1 MTDDALSPERGA
13 ALAAS
18 GEQGEQGETGRGAGT
33 DRAHSVDRVKTIVA
47 RPPGPFRAGYWR
59 SPVRGPWL
67 TSYFGSILLVGI
79 PVMFVTGLISYAAYD
94 PRLAGNDTTPGKG
107 ILGFYLFNWVSSP
120 SWIYRVSQGTHV
132 LLGLTLVPIVLA
144 KLWSVIPKLFEW
156 PALRSVAHGLERLS
170 LMLVVGGAVFEF
182 ATGIADI
189 EYYYPWK
196 FNFYEAHLY
205 GAWVFITGFAVHV
218 SLKLPTMWRSLRRYS
233 LREILSTPRAR
244 TTPEPGEGHGLVA
257 SEPASPT
264 ISRRG
269 VLGLVGGSSLAV
281 FLLTAGGT
289 VAGLRRLALLSP
301 RARSQGTGPHPAA
314 NDFEVNRVFAGTG
327 ITVADTGDDWR
338 LVLNGPR
345 TGSLSRAELMAMPQA
360 TEVLPISCVE
370 GWSTVQA
377 WTGVRLV
384 DLARLAG
391 VDRAVDVEVESL
403 ERPGEPFRSATLAS
417 NQTGDPKTLLALSV
431 NGEDISLDHGYPARM
446 IVPGAPGV
454 HCTKWVSQ
462 LRFLT

>member
-1 MTDDALSPERGA
+1 M
-13 ALAAS
+13 
-18 GEQGEQGETGRGAGT
+18 
-33 DRAHSVDRVKTIVA
+33 KTIVA

-301 RARSQGTGPHPAA
+301 RARSQGDRSPPGG
-314 NDFEVNRVFAGTG
+314 E
-327 ITVADTGDDWR
+327 R
-338 LVLNGPR
+338 LRGQPGLRGHR
-345 TGSLSRAELMAMPQA
+345 DHGGRH
-360 TEVLPISCVE
+360 
-370 GWSTVQA
+370 G
-377 WTGVRLV
+377 R
-384 DLARLAG
+384 RLAP
-391 VDRAVDVEVESL
+391 RP
-403 ERPGEPFRSATLAS
+403 ERPAHGVAVPRRADGDAAS
-417 NQTGDPKTLLALSV
+417 DGGPPDLLCRGMVHRA
-431 NGEDISLDHGYPARM
+431 GLDGSTARR
-446 IVPGAPGV
+446 PRAPGGRRTAPWTWKWSRSRGLGSHSGRQRWRRIRRAIPR
-454 HCTKWVSQ
+454 HCW
-462 LRFLT
+462 R